1 MTRSMQLSLRAG
13 EKIFINGAV
22 LQMDRRVNIK
32 LLNDA
37 AFLLESHV
45 MQASETTTPLRQLYF
60 VVQTII
66 IEPRNEARATAM
78 FWEMHGSLVKLLHN
92 DGIRTALLRIGDLVQ
107 NGRAFEALRTIRGL
121 FPAEDEVLGRR
132 ERVATPAA

>member
-1 MTRSMQLSLRAG
+1 MQLSLRAG
-13 EKIFINGAV
+13 EKIFVNGAV

-45 MQASETTTPLRQLYF
+45 MQAAETTTPLRQLYF

-66 IEPRNEARATAM
+66 IEPRNAGRATAM
-78 FWEMHGSLVKLLHN
+78 FWEMHASLVKLFQSEA
-92 DGIRTALLRIGDLVQ
+92 IRSALVRIGDLVEG
-107 NGRAFEALRTIRGL
+107 GRAFEALRTIRGL
-121 FPAEDEVLGRR
+121 FPAEDEVLGRS

>member
-45 MQASETTTPLRQLYF
+45 MQPSETTTPLRQLYF

-66 IEPRNEARATAM
+66 IEPRNELRATAM
-78 FWEMHGSLVKLLHN
+78 FWEMHATLVKAFHN
-92 DGIRTALLRIGDLVQ
+92 EAIRAALVRIGKLVEDE
-107 NGRAFEALRTIRGL
+107 RAFEALRTIRGL
-121 FPAEDEVLGRR
+121 FPDEDEVLGRG
-132 ERVATPAA
+132 ERAVTPAA